1 MIRRISLLSSRN
13 QGRILAFLGAV
24 SWSLSGVIVKAPVF
38 ASMPE
43 DIRAVQLA
51 FWRGLFVVILFLPS
65 LRKAK
70 WHWLL
75 VPLCISFTGMSA
87 CYMTALVKTTA
98 ATTLWL
104 QNMAPVWVAL
114 FSIFLFKEKLRR
126 HDYLP
131 LGLCVTGVLFI
142 LSFQLS
148 QPGNDNAFALGCAV
162 VSGVMYAMVLCL
174 MRALRQF
181 SSIWMVFVCSFATAV
196 VFLPVIVY
204 QGYVPTWGQLLG
216 MAVLAVT
223 SFGIPYSLFAKALRR
238 IPSNEGVVIGLSEP
252 VLAPVWVYLLWGQTE
267 QWFTLV
273 GGAIIFVSLVLQC
286 MTKDENR
293 PSNDVRKT
301 QKPPR

>member
-1 MIRRISLLSSRN
+1 MTGRFHLLSPRN

-43 DIRAVQLA
+43 DIRSVHLA

-65 LRKAK
+65 IRRAK

-75 VPLCISFTGMSA
+75 VPLCISFIGMSV
-87 CYMTALVKTTA
+87 CYMTSLVKTTA

-131 LGLCVTGVLFI
+131 LGLCVAGVLFI

-148 QPGNDNAFALGCAV
+148 QPGNDNVFALGCAI
-162 VSGVMYAMVLCL
+162 VSGVFYAMVLCL
-174 MRALRQF
+174 MRCLRELD
-181 SSIWMVFVCSFATAV
+181 SIWMVFACSFATAI
-196 VFLPVIVY
+196 VFLPVVVIN
-204 QGYVPTWGQLLG
+204 GYVPTWGQLLG
-216 MAVLAVT
+216 MGVLAIT

-238 IPSNEGVVIGLSEP
+238 IPSNEGVVIALSEP
-252 VLAPVWVYLLWGQTE
+252 VLAPVWVYLLWRQPE
-267 QWFTLV
+267 QWYTLV
-273 GGAIIFVSLVLQC
+273 GGAIIFASLVLQC
-286 MTKDENR
+286 MVKDE
-293 PSNDVRKT
+293 
-301 QKPPR
+301 Q